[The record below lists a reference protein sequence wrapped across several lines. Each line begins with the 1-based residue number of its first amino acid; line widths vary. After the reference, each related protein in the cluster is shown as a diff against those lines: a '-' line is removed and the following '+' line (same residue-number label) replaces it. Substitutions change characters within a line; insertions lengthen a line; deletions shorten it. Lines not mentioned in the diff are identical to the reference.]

1 MRRSIGRLLGV
12 PLLALLLAAGAGGSD
27 HEAHVDAMAKEHASD
42 APVASPASQTA
53 PRLPVHEEEI
63 VYATLAG
70 HEVLGFLARP
80 SSGGTAPGILVIHEW
95 WGLND
100 NIRAM
105 TRRLAGEG
113 YVALAVDLYEGGV
126 AEERDEARR
135 LMQAALARPERILDN
150 LRAAHRFLA
159 QEQGAPRTGSI
170 GWCFGGGWSLQ
181 AALALP
187 GELDASVMYYGR
199 VESDPARLAALE
211 TPLLGLFGGED
222 RGIPVEGVRT
232 FERELA
238 ALGKPAEI
246 RIYEGADHAF
256 ANPSGTR
263 YQPEAAEDAW
273 RRTLE
278 FFRAHL
284 LASPDS

>member
-135 LMQAALARPERILDN
+135 LMQAALARPERS
-150 LRAAHRFLA
+150 RARRARA
-159 QEQGAPRTGSI
+159 PSAGASGAAGRSRPR
-170 GWCFGGGWSLQ
+170 WRC
-181 AALALP
+181 P
-187 GELDASVMYYGR
+187 
-199 VESDPARLAALE
+199 ESSTPA
-211 TPLLGLFGGED
+211 
-222 RGIPVEGVRT
+222 
-232 FERELA
+232 
-238 ALGKPAEI
+238 
-246 RIYEGADHAF
+246 
-256 ANPSGTR
+256 
-263 YQPEAAEDAW
+263 
-273 RRTLE
+273 
-278 FFRAHL
+278 
-284 LASPDS
+284 